1 MKELFSYTL
10 PLKQKQ
16 EITETLPNGD
26 KITKSVDKESLVK
39 IIIKEPSRKE
49 IQEAKDVYNRE
60 WSRCVTN
67 GIVTRAI
74 LDKKYRAENG
84 IFTPSEIKN
93 LEDTQKRIK
102 EIREEYS
109 VLDKIPN
116 KSVED
121 NEKINDLLNEF
132 SNIQKGLDELENLN
146 EDLYSNTAE
155 SISKQK
161 EIMYNILYLSHIE
174 ERGRPVPL
182 IDGDS
187 LEDKLENYDIILDK
201 NDEKS
206 KLYYKIIERNGYFVN
221 MLSRGK
227 LEVSQL
233 EALNKQWNEIDAK
246 AATNDNKAESDNKSE
261 SDKKAESDKKE
272 EVKSTQESAAVV
284 SSDVNPVTIIK
295 D

>member
-49 IQEAKDVYNRE
+49 IQDAKDVYNRE

-161 EIMYNILYLSHIE
+161 EIMYNILYLSYIE

-187 LEDKLENYDIILDK
+187 LEDKLENYDVILDK

-233 EALNKQWNEIDAK
+233 DALNKQWNEIDAK
-246 AATNDNKAESDNKSE
+246 AATDDNKAESDNKVE

-284 SSDVNPVTIIK
+284 PSDINPVTIIK

>member
-1 MKELFSYTL
+1 MKELFSYQL
-10 PLKQKQ
+10 PFKQKQ

-39 IIIKEPSRKE
+39 IIIKEPTRKE

-84 IFTPSEIKN
+84 IFTPNEIKN

-132 SNIQKGLDELENLN
+132 SNIQKSLDELENLN

-155 SISKQK
+155 SIAKQK
-161 EIMYNILYLSHIE
+161 EIMYNILYLSYIE
-174 ERGRPVPL
+174 EKGKPVSL
-182 IDGDS
+182 IDG
-187 LEDKLENYDIILDK
+187 ENMEEKLENYDAILDK

-233 EALNKQWNEIDAK
+233 EALNKKWDEID
-246 AATNDNKAESDNKSE
+246 TEST
-261 SDKKAESDKKE
+261 KKE
-272 EVKSTQESAAVV
+272 EVKQEESPAV
-284 SSDVNPVTIIK
+284 DPEVNPATIIK

>member
-16 EITETLPNGD
+16 EINETLPNGD

-161 EIMYNILYLSHIE
+161 EIMYNILYLSYIE

-187 LEDKLENYDIILDK
+187 LEDKLENYDVILDK

-233 EALNKQWNEIDAK
+233 DALNKQWNEIDAK
-246 AATNDNKAESDNKSE
+246 AATDDNKAESDNKVE

-284 SSDVNPVTIIK
+284 PSDINPVTIIK

>member
-161 EIMYNILYLSHIE
+161 EIMYNILYLSYIE

-187 LEDKLENYDIILDK
+187 LEDKLENYDVILDK

-233 EALNKQWNEIDAK
+233 DALNKQWNEIDAK
-246 AATNDNKAESDNKSE
+246 AATDDNKAESDNKVE

-284 SSDVNPVTIIK
+284 PSDINPVTIIK

>member
-132 SNIQKGLDELENLN
+132 SNIQKGLDEIENLN

-161 EIMYNILYLSHIE
+161 EIMYNILYLSYIE

-187 LEDKLENYDIILDK
+187 LEDKLENYDVILDK

-233 EALNKQWNEIDAK
+233 DALNKQWNEIDAK
-246 AATNDNKAESDNKSE
+246 AATDDNKAESDNKVE

-284 SSDVNPVTIIK
+284 PSDINPVTIIK

>member
-1 MKELFSYTL
+1 MKEHFSYTL

-161 EIMYNILYLSHIE
+161 EIMYNILYLSYIE

-187 LEDKLENYDIILDK
+187 LEDKLENYDVILDK

-233 EALNKQWNEIDAK
+233 DALNKQWNEIDAK
-246 AATNDNKAESDNKSE
+246 AATDDNKAESDNKVE

-284 SSDVNPVTIIK
+284 PSDINPVTIIK